1 MHDDLR
7 QGEAPFS
14 GCSVYITGAGGY
26 IGAALV
32 RALALQIPASLIL
45 LDACEQNLFEIQRK
59 ILTVVAPQ
67 TAVHVVLGN
76 VGDAGL
82 LDCLFSQFR
91 PEFVLHAAA
100 FKHVALLERNPFA
113 AIQNNALATYTLL
126 QAAIRWGISSVLVI
140 STDKAVNPHSV
151 MGASK
156 RLAELFAVS
165 LSRAPSLMSAIRLG
179 NVFGSTGSVVPLLL
193 DQLKTDQP
201 LTITDAE
208 AARYF
213 LSPEQVVRAILD
225 AATARCDG
233 KILLPKLGSPVR
245 IVELAESLAR
255 SVASCNRMPP
265 MLFTGL
271 HPGEKLI
278 EEVVGRYEKEMG
290 YICETLQV
298 IETPRLSPC
307 ACEEIVKN
315 LSDCVRRF
323 DVNALVRVLCSAIPE
338 YTPSRLLIEGMS
350 QTSRQ

>member
-14 GCSVYITGAGGY
+14 GRSVCITGAGGY

-45 LDACEQNLFEIQRK
+45 LDACEQNLFEIERNIQAQA
-59 ILTVVAPQ
+59 APE
-67 TAVHVVLGN
+67 TTVHVVLGN
-76 VGDAGL
+76 VGDDGL
-82 LDCLFSQFR
+82 LDRLFSQFR
-91 PEFVLHAAA
+91 PEIVLHAAA

-126 QAAIRWGISSVLVI
+126 RAALRWGIPSVLVI

-165 LSRAPSLMSAIRLG
+165 LSRVTSRMSAIRLG
-179 NVFGSTGSVVPLLL
+179 NVFGSTGSVVPLLM
-193 DQLKTDQP
+193 DQLKTGQP

-213 LSPEQVVRAILD
+213 LSPGQAVRAILD
-225 AATARCDG
+225 AATACCDG
-233 KILLPKLGSPVR
+233 KILLPKLGSPMR

-255 SVASCNRMPP
+255 STATCNRKAP

-271 HPGEKLI
+271 HPGEKLV
-278 EEVVGRYEKEMG
+278 EELVGKHEKEMG
-290 YICETLQV
+290 DLCEGLQV

-307 ACEEIVKN
+307 ECEEIVRN

-323 DVNALVRVLCSAIPE
+323 DVNAVVRVLCSAIPE
-338 YTPSRLLIEGMS
+338 YTPSRLLTKGVS
-350 QTSRQ
+350 